1 MMNIGFEKILQISA
15 LILSIINALMLL
27 RQYVRDKA
35 LLKVK
40 PIHPEDYQWWFR
52 LPEYEK
58 KGEKVRGYGFLAY
71 VGIGNR
77 GLRKVS
83 LDSWRLRIIDSRD
96 NIHLLK
102 PISIPDPSFSITLPN
117 GDTYNK
123 TLPVLGIAS
132 EEFKGET
139 IIDSGCSIIGWA
151 YFVVEF
157 PLESKLDP
165 RIEGSKAEG
174 IFQVEDI
181 FGGKARSKMVFTE
194 ITLDKAKGF
203 VKGIEILH

>member
-1 MMNIGFEKILQISA
+1 MNIDLERILQISA
-15 LILSIINALMLL
+15 LILSIVNALMLL
-27 RQYVRDKA
+27 RQYIRDKA
-35 LLKVK
+35 LLQIK

-58 KGEKVRGYGFLAY
+58 VGEKIRGYGILAY

-83 LDSWRLRIIDSRD
+83 LASWRLHITDSSG
-96 NIHLLK
+96 NKQILK
-102 PISIPDPSFSITLPN
+102 PISIPDPSFSINLPN
-117 GDTYNK
+117 GDTYTK
-123 TLPVLGIAS
+123 ILPVLGIAS
-132 EEFKGET
+132 EKFKGET

-157 PLESKLDP
+157 PLESKLDL

-181 FGGKARSKMVFTE
+181 FGRKTRSKMVFTE